1 MYVPLDHLYHW
12 ISSLADQPVNIYY
25 FYPHGSK
32 NLWQVAN
39 YPVQKTFTQRKQVQ
53 LYPDIFCNDQEPLDF
68 DFYQNISCEDFIA
81 HTDPSGK
88 SFMSFSLDD
97 SIQNL
102 KLAIHAHNTTIYDR
116 PILVHSEK
124 HSRDVAKYQKQNYI
138 PVHYWS
144 HGVISRDWFRF
155 AAHDSRFKN
164 NVCPDRN
171 FLIYSRDWSGSR
183 EYRLKFLEL
192 LIYSGLDRDCL
203 CYFNPVSANSGQ
215 FYTNHVFANPAFQID
230 HDGLENRFERST
242 VQASA
247 SADYDVDDHLR
258 THISVVLET
267 QFDDSKIHLTEKI
280 CRALACAHPFILCA
294 GPGSLQ
300 YLKQYGFQ
308 TYHPWI
314 DESYDTQAGS
324 LSRLEMIIESMKKFA
339 ALDHESKQ
347 HALTNIKAVAV
358 ANQKHFFS
366 DQFADRLTDELKTGL
381 ADALREA
388 HVTRAKHWLA
398 KRKKIKTFF
407 PHKSYHR
414 HAQLGHVLGL
424 IRNLRRRQ

>member
-1 MYVPLDHLYHW
+1 MYIPLDHLYHW
-12 ISSLADQPVNIYY
+12 IASLADQPVNIYY

-39 YPVQKTFTQRKQVQ
+39 YPVQQTFTQRKQFQ
-53 LYPDIFCNDQEPLDF
+53 LFPDIFCNDQEPLDF

-81 HTDPSGK
+81 QADPNGQ

-102 KLAIHAHNTTIYDR
+102 RMAIHANNTTIFDR
-116 PILVHSEK
+116 PILIHSEQ
-124 HSRDVAKYQKQNYI
+124 HSHDVAKYQAQNYI

-155 AAHDSRFKN
+155 AAHDGRFQN
-164 NVCPDRN
+164 NITPDRN

-192 LIYSGLDRDCL
+192 LVQSGLASDSL
-203 CYFNPVSANSGQ
+203 CYFNPVSATSEKFYNS
-215 FYTNHVFANPAFQID
+215 HVFNNPEFQIKTTD
-230 HDGLENRFERST
+230 LENHFERSMVKAT
-242 VQASA
+242 A
-247 SADYDVDDHLR
+247 SADYNVNDHLR
-258 THISVVLET
+258 TNISVVLET
-267 QFDDSKIHLTEKI
+267 QFDNSKIHLTEKI
-280 CRALACAHPFILCA
+280 CRSLACAHPFILCA
-294 GPGSLQ
+294 GPGSLE
-300 YLKQYGFQ
+300 YLRHYGFQ

-314 DESYDTQAGS
+314 DESYDKQSDS
-324 LSRLEMIIESMKKFA
+324 LRRLIMIIESMKKFV
-339 ALDHESKQ
+339 ALGNEAKQ
-347 HALTNIKAVAV
+347 TALRHIQALAV

-366 DQFADRLTDELKTGL
+366 DQFADTLTSELKTGL
-381 ADALREA
+381 ANALREA
-388 HVTRAKHWLA
+388 HTTRAKHWLA

-407 PHKSYHR
+407 PHKSYTR
-414 HAQLGHVLGL
+414 HSQLGYVLGM